1 MVAIRIALVYSILFI
16 DIISHA
22 YPQQVFNICCSENI
36 SQLWSSQHSNCQSL
50 DSVLSELLPNNSVLE
65 LTNGSCNLTQSLNFT
80 RVSNIT
86 IRGQGSQY
94 THISCHHMNAGLV
107 FNESSNIELR
117 DFTIDS
123 CGVQIDHKEL
133 TNVTGNASKSIVFT
147 NTTNVVLQWLV
158 IATSNGYGLM
168 ISDCFGSVLL
178 NNIIFENNKVIDS
191 ELEYTYGGGGLLIV
205 FIPYQQ
211 HQNTQYTISN
221 CKFVDNSANIRK
233 VNWGYSL
240 IERGGGISLLFLHN
254 SEDIYIKL
262 ENCYFKNNT
271 GSHGGGLFSWYSD
284 NSTNCHLAV
293 YNTEF
298 YGNHATS
305 SSPSYGDKKAGGGVQ
320 LRFSISLRQK
330 KLIPMNNS
338 MLFDSVN
345 FTANTAYNGGGASLF
360 ISSISTMKFN
370 NITFKSCFFINNSGN
385 GGSALEI
392 TPSYTEQQ
400 QSQFISQILL
410 IDCIFTD
417 NVPNPQ
423 NEIGQESTLFTTQI
437 PVILRGSTKFSN
449 NGASAIYAS
458 SALLIFQENT
468 SIEFYNNVG
477 SKGGAIFLVGDS
489 RMLVYDNT
497 AFQFTNNSASYGGA
511 ICSLPSDN
519 SITYGDSCFLIPQ
532 EKEYKNIS
540 LHFAGNKASR
550 KFGNDIFVSSLA
562 SCCKY
567 CQIGSAQMIAPEN
580 IFSSQCIGKYTFET
594 PGNSIATS
602 PSLLNTS
609 SSNLELT
616 PGLPHELDITQTDE
630 LGNDIVDMY
639 LVTAEITDVTESLT
653 TVHNNSITLCGKPGT
668 IGTIVLENN
677 APVVRRKHIDFFLS
691 HCPPG
696 FSLDSNN
703 ACTCSASTAHSYFQ
717 MPFCHKKSALI
728 THGFWVGYIGNSSED
743 TLFTGTCTFWFC
755 TYKGKPGVNGYNE
768 IPTSIKTKK
777 ELEAIVCSENRKGI
791 LCGSCIEGHST
802 FYHSPAYTCY
812 NTTTAHCAYGI
823 PLYIVSELLPV
834 TIIFIIILVFNISLT
849 SGALYSFVL
858 YAQLLDF
865 LYIDSFEA
873 LSSSETSLT
882 KVVKI
887 VHMVYSTFNLKTLY
901 GEFFSF
907 CLISNG
913 NAMDVFMFQY
923 GTILYAVMLV
933 IATVLVL
940 RLHSCY
946 CCVKLGN
953 RCGRRNIRGS
963 IVDGLSA
970 FLMLCYFQCS
980 VITFYILTPI
990 TLRGTGGIK
999 NRTVPFFLGDLEY
1012 FGSGHLPY
1020 AIPAVLCLVVVM
1032 LPPPCILLLEPIA
1045 TKLFSLHIWPESVK
1059 QVYNKLRFKFMPFL
1073 DSFQASFK
1081 DKYRFFAGLY
1091 FAYRVLIPLVYL
1103 SFRETHLTSYISVEI
1118 LIFFIVFLHVLFRP
1132 YKVLWH
1138 NLLESAIFV
1147 ILLFINTITIFNY
1160 TTALWR
1166 YHDILKE
1173 IKDLVWLQVL
1183 TIFFPLIYLAG
1194 YTIVSAYRNIK
1205 LCMKGYQRV
1214 ATTPDASYTDSMGF
1228 PARLMDM

>member
-1 MVAIRIALVYSILFI
+1 MDESAAIILVLLINLSA
-16 DIISHA
+16 SA
-22 YPQQVFNICCSENI
+22 YGASQNIFTINCFSCD
-36 SQLWSSQHSNCQSL
+36 NCQSL
-50 DSVLSELLPNNSVLE
+50 DSVLSEPLPNNSVLQ
-65 LTNGSCNLTQSLNFT
+65 LTNGSCNLTHSLNFT

-123 CGVQIDHKEL
+123 CGVQINHKEL
-133 TNVTGNASKSIVFT
+133 TNIRGNASKSIVFM
-147 NTTNVVLQWLV
+147 NTTNVVFQGLV
-158 IATSNGYGLM
+158 VANSNGYGLM
-168 ISDCFGSVLL
+168 ISDCFGNVLL
-178 NNIIFENNKVIDS
+178 NNVTFENNKVIES
-191 ELEYTYGGGGLLIV
+191 ELEYTYGGGGLVIV
-205 FIPYQQ
+205 FMPYQKQ
-211 HQNTQYTISN
+211 QKTQYTISN
-221 CKFVDNSANIRK
+221 CKFEDNSANIRK
-233 VNWGYSL
+233 IHKGGGMSL
-240 IERGGGISLLFLHN
+240 IFLHC
-254 SEDIYIKL
+254 SQDIYIKL
-262 ENCYFKNNT
+262 DDCKNNT
-271 GSHGGGLFSWYSD
+271 GSHGGGLFSWCSD

-298 YGNHATS
+298 YDNHATRL
-305 SSPSYGDKKAGGGVQ
+305 SPSDVEEKTGGGIQ
-320 LRFSISLRQK
+320 LGYSNNPLQ
-330 KLIPMNNS
+330 IPMNNS

-360 ISSISTMKFN
+360 ISSVSTMQLNQIN
-370 NITFKSCFFINNSGN
+370 NITFRDCAFVNNSGN

-392 TPSYTEQQ
+392 TPSYMEQQ
-400 QSQFISQILL
+400 QSQFIGQVLL
-410 IDCIFTD
+410 IDCIFSD
-417 NVPNPQ
+417 NAPNSQ
-423 NEIGQESTLFTTQI
+423 NAIGQESTLFTYRI
-437 PVILRGSTKFSN
+437 PVTFSESAKFCN
-449 NGASAIYAS
+449 NRASAIYAS

-468 SIEFYNNVG
+468 SVEYSNNVG
-477 SKGGAIFLVGDS
+477 SKGGAIFLAGDS

-511 ICSLPSDN
+511 ICSLPSDAR
-519 SITYGDSCFLIPQ
+519 ITFGDSCFLML
-532 EKEYKNIS
+532 KAKAYRNIS
-540 LHFAGNKASR
+540 FHFAGNKAT
-550 KFGNDIFVSSLA
+550 KQIGNDIFVLSLT
-562 SCCKY
+562 SCCKF
-567 CQIGSAQMIAPEN
+567 CQIWYKKMITPDL
-580 IFSSQCIGKYTFET
+580 IFSSQCIGNYTFVNTGT
-594 PGNSIATS
+594 PGSSIATS
-602 PSLLNTS
+602 PLILNTS
-609 SSNLELT
+609 SSYLKLT
-616 PGLPHELDITQTDE
+616 PGLPHELSITQTDE
-630 LGNDIVDMY
+630 LGNPDIYML
-639 LVTAEITDVTESLT
+639 LVTADIKAVTGLVSS
-653 TVHNNSITLCGKPGT
+653 TVQNNSITIFGKPGRT
-668 IGTIVLENN
+668 GIIVLENN
-677 APVVRRKHIDFFLS
+677 APVVRRKHLDFLLS
-691 HCPPG
+691 QCPPG
-696 FSLDSNN
+696 FSLEKNN
-703 ACTCSASTAHSYFQ
+703 ACICSAYTAHKYFQ
-717 MPFCHKKSALI
+717 MPSCHKNSALI

-743 TLFTGTCTFWFC
+743 TLFTGTWTFWFC

-768 IPTSIKTKK
+768 IPTSIKTK
-777 ELEAIVCSENRKGI
+777 ELEAIACSENRKGI
-791 LCGSCIEGHST
+791 LCGSCIEGYAT
-802 FYHSPAYTCY
+802 FYHSVAFTCY

-849 SGALYSFVL
+849 SGALYSFVF

-887 VHMVYSTFNLKTLY
+887 VQMVYSTFNLKTFY

-907 CLISNG
+907 CLISNA
-913 NAMDVFMFQY
+913 NTMDVYMFQY

-980 VITFYILTPI
+980 VITFSILTPV
-990 TLRGTGGIK
+990 TLRGTGDIK
-999 NRTVPFFLGDLEY
+999 NRTVPLFLGDSEY

-1032 LPPPCILLLEPIA
+1032 LPPPCILLLEPVA
-1045 TKLFSLHIWPESVK
+1045 TKLFSLQVWPEAVK

-1091 FAYRVLIPLVYL
+1091 FAYRVLIPLLYW
-1103 SFRETHLTSYISVEI
+1103 SFRETPLTSYISVEI

-1166 YHDILKE
+1166 DHDILKE

-1183 TIFFPLIYLAG
+1183 TIFFPLIYLAV
-1194 YTIVSAYRNIK
+1194 YTTVSAYRNIK
-1205 LCMKGYQRV
+1205 MFMKGYQRV
-1214 ATTPDASYTDSMGF
+1214 ATTPDASHTDSMGF